1 MEQLHQEETPAAETA
16 AVEEQPSG
24 AHANYDRYLRWLDD
38 LFTPDLLRDL
48 LAQVPGLSL
57 TQVRAALL
65 FLGKDGDLFIL
76 NSREQGP
83 KWLSRE
89 TVRAAFSLVPTDSGM
104 LPPGTI
110 RHGTGLSGEQWM
122 AIYIPPAR
130 HTLHLAGVAP
140 TLVTINIPLPAFVFA
155 GRGSGYSIWAVKEPV
170 IRPET
175 IVYQA
180 PLPNVS
186 PDGGRICFGGANAP
200 SVSNLTIMQAFH
212 TFMEGSLY
220 SASEV
225 ANCSR
230 AYPQDVRYQLVE
242 VSRARM
248 RTYPYD
254 DLVPITGYRGSLFT
268 VEDVLHSYIIPR

>member
-1 MEQLHQEETPAAETA
+1 MEPIHQGKTAADTA
-16 AVEEQPSG
+16 AVEEHPSG
-24 AHANYDRYLRWLDD
+24 AQTNYDRYLQWLED
-38 LFTPDLLRDL
+38 LFTPELMRDL

-57 TQVRAALL
+57 TRVRAALL
-65 FLGKDGDLFIL
+65 FLGKDGDLFLL
-76 NSREQGP
+76 NSPEQGP
-83 KWLSRE
+83 KWLNRE
-89 TVRAAFSLVPTDSGM
+89 TVRAAFNLVPTDSGM
-104 LPPGTI
+104 LPPGTF

-130 HTLHLAGVAP
+130 HTLQLAGVAP

-180 PLPNVS
+180 PLPNVAL
-186 PDGGRICFGGANAP
+186 DGGHICFGGANAP

-230 AYPQDVRYQLVE
+230 AYPEDVRYQLVE
-242 VSRARM
+242 VFRARM

-254 DLVPITGYRGSLFT
+254 DLIPVTGHRGSLFT
-268 VEDVLHSYIIPR
+268 VEDVLSSYIIPR